1 MVGGG
6 FRRPREYRDPNGSA
20 FGTGVSA
27 DPMTKPTLVCVVDD
41 DQSIRRSLDNL
52 LASVGIE
59 VQTFASAEDY
69 LRSEAL
75 DTTACLIL
83 DFVLAGMNGLELMQ
97 HLKTLEKPVPVVM
110 LTAHDDADVR
120 RQAMSLGAR
129 AFLTKPL
136 DANQLMC
143 IVHKLV

>member
-1 MVGGG
+1 
-6 FRRPREYRDPNGSA
+6 
-20 FGTGVSA
+20 
-27 DPMTKPTLVCVVDD
+27 VVDD
-41 DQSIRRSLDNL
+41 DESIRRSLENL

-59 VQTFASAEDY
+59 VRTFASAEDY
-69 LRSEAL
+69 LESGAL

-97 HLKTLEKPVPVVM
+97 RLRARQSPIVVVM

-120 RQAMSLGAR
+120 RQALSSGAR

-136 DANQLMC
+136 DACELMS
-143 IVHKLV
+143 IMRTTV